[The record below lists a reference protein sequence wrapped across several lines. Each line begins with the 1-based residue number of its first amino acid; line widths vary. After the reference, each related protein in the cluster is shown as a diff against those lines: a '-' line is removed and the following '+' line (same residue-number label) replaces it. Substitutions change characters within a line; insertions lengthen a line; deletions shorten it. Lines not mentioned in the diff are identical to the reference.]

1 MSTKDTLYIHGLPHT
16 DFVFDEQVVSVF
28 PDMINRSV
36 PGYGTI
42 IAMIGTLAA
51 EYVRPNSRCYDLG
64 CSLGA
69 ATLSMR
75 QNIQVPGCSIT
86 AIDNSEAMVKGCQE
100 YIAQDRTDIPVDIRC
115 ENILE
120 SEISNASMVVMN
132 FTLQFVDPAVRDAL
146 IAKVFEG
153 LLPGGLFVL
162 SEKIR
167 FEDPVLNDLFID
179 MHHRFKE
186 QQGYSRLEISR
197 KRAAL
202 ENVLVPESLSAHK
215 SRLLESGFT
224 TYDIWFQ
231 CFNFAS
237 LVAVKSAAKSAPE

>member
-1 MSTKDTLYIHGLPHT
+1 MSAKDTLYASGLPHT
-16 DFVFDEQVVSVF
+16 DFVFDEKVVAVF

-36 PGYGTI
+36 PGYATI

-51 EYVRPNSRCYDLG
+51 EYAQPQTLCYDLG

-75 QNIQVPGCSIT
+75 HSIT
-86 AIDNSEAMVKGCQE
+86 ADACEIIGVDNSEAMVQGCRE
-100 YIAQDRTDIPVDIRC
+100 AIAADGGKIPVTIECGDILSIPI
-115 ENILE
+115 E
-120 SEISNASMVVMN
+120 NASIVVMN
-132 FTLQFVDPAVRDAL
+132 FTLQFVDPPARDDL
-146 IAKVFEG
+146 VKKIFEG
-153 LLPGGLFVL
+153 LKPGGMMIL

-167 FEDPVLNDLFID
+167 FEDPALNDLFIEI
-179 MHHRFKE
+179 HHRFKE

-202 ENVLVPESLSAHK
+202 EKVLVPETLSQHK
-215 SRLLESGFT
+215 RRLQEAGFFS
-224 TYDIWFQ
+224 YDIWFQ

-237 LVAVKSAAKSAPE
+237 MVAIKSA